1 MSKRYRRLCALTVV
15 GFGWGLGCGDV
26 DSELPVIVGGA
37 GTSGAAGEGPAA
49 SAGAGA
55 GGAPGPDVQVP
66 PSTETAPDDEAS
78 WVFDESALR
87 TYELTLPPEA
97 WEALQASALDEEYVL
112 ADLAVDGES
121 LPNVGLRFK
130 GGFGTLENCFDE
142 DGAQICPK
150 LSMKLKFDELDA
162 DQRLRGLKRLNF
174 HSMLNDP
181 SAMHDRLGYRM
192 FREMGIAAPR
202 ATHARL
208 VINGEYRGL
217 FSLVEEI
224 DGRFADSRFSP
235 GDGNL
240 YKQCWPNSED
250 AAAYQECLET
260 NEDIADHSGM
270 VEFAAALQG
279 ATPDTLASV
288 VATYADTEQL
298 LTYLAVDHTLNNW
311 DGVTGFYCF
320 GDGCENFNYYWY
332 QEEDQARFTLI
343 PWDLDQTFSVSNQ
356 FDAVPGPLDIPE
368 DCSPVENGFGIPV
381 LPPAC
386 DPLIGGIARADRAPF
401 VAALGRLVDGPLELE
416 RVYTAIDAW
425 RAQIEPALAEDP
437 FAPSVDAFRAAVS
450 GLREDVRVLRL
461 RAIAERDGAPVDR
474 FRLTPGGV
482 EDFEAASP
490 LSIGLGVT
498 RNATS
503 TSNVAVGLSEEGA
516 LTGQRDLTVRVEM
529 RDGVV
534 PWAQWVQV
542 RVPLAESAS
551 LAPSSRLRFNVSSSE
566 PRILHI
572 GIDSS
577 AYSNRDASGELGWDI
592 ELDGSMQP
600 IDLELATATFPEWGE
615 AVPDSIEEILANAT
629 GLLLEPAAAG
639 RDDEGWLGAGIV
651 DEGEMHVDDLQL
663 VP

>member
-15 GFGWGLGCGDV
+15 VFGGGLGCGDV
-26 DSELPVIVGGA
+26 NSELPVIAGGG
-37 GTSGAAGEGPAA
+37 GTSGAAGEGSGPD
-49 SAGAGA
+49 AGA
-55 GGAPGPDVQVP
+55 APDPDIQPP
-66 PSTETAPDDEAS
+66 PSSEQTPDDEAS
-78 WVFDESALR
+78 WVFDEGVLR
-87 TYELTLPPEA
+87 TYELTLPADEWA
-97 WEALQASALDEEYVL
+97 ALQASALEEQYVL
-112 ADLAVDGES
+112 ADLQVDGET
-121 LPNVGLRFK
+121 LPSVGLRFK

-162 DQRLRGLKRLNF
+162 EQRLHGLKRLNF

-181 SAMHDRLGYRM
+181 SALHDRLAYRM

-224 DGRFADSRFSP
+224 DGRFTSSRFSP

-240 YKQCWPNSED
+240 YKQCWPTSTD
-250 AAAYQECLET
+250 PAAYGECLET

-270 VEFAAALQG
+270 VAFAAALSE
-279 ATPDTLASV
+279 AAPEALASV
-288 VATYADTEQL
+288 VATYADPEQL
-298 LTYLAVDHTLNNW
+298 LTYLAVDRTLNNW

-332 QEEDQARFTLI
+332 QQEDQARFTLV
-343 PWDLDQTFSVSNQ
+343 PWDLDQTFSLSNQ
-356 FDAVPGPLDIPE
+356 FDAVPGPLELPE
-368 DCSPVENGFGIPV
+368 DCSTPLESGFGLPV
-381 LPPAC
+381 QAPAC
-386 DPLIGGIARADRAPF
+386 DPLIGGLARGDHGPYR
-401 VAALGRLVDGPLELE
+401 AALGRLVDGPFALD
-416 RVYTAIDAW
+416 RVHAAIDAW
-425 RAQIEPALAEDP
+425 QAQIEPAVVEDP
-437 FAPSVDAFRAAVS
+437 FGPSVDAFHAAVA

-461 RAIAERDGAPVDR
+461 RAIAERDGAPIER
-474 FRLTPGGV
+474 FSLTPGGV

-490 LSIGLGVT
+490 LAVGLGIA

-503 TSNVAVGLSEEGA
+503 TSDIAVSLSEGSA
-516 LTGQRDLTVRVEM
+516 LGGEHDLSVRVEM

-542 RVPLAESAS
+542 RLPLAESAG
-551 LAPSSRLRFNVSSSE
+551 LAASGHLRFRVSASG
-566 PRILHI
+566 PRVLHI

-577 AYSNRDASGELGWDI
+577 AYSNRDASGEIGWDI
-592 ELDGSMQP
+592 DLDGTTQP
-600 IDLELATATFPEWGE
+600 IDLELASATFPDWGE
-615 AVPDSIEEILANAT
+615 AVPDTIEEILANAT

-639 RDDEGWLGAGIV
+639 RDDEGWLGAGVV
-651 DEGEMHVDDLQL
+651 DVGEIHFDDIELA
-663 VP
+663 P

>member
-15 GFGWGLGCGDV
+15 GVGWGLGCGDV
-26 DSELPVIVGGA
+26 DSEIPVITGSA
-37 GTSGAAGEGPAA
+37 GTSGAAGEGPSAA
-49 SAGAGA
+49 AGE
-55 GGAPGPDVQVP
+55 GGAPDPGEAP
-66 PSTETAPDDEAS
+66 PSTETTPDDEAS
-78 WVFDESALR
+78 WVFEDGALR
-87 TYELTLPPEA
+87 TYELTLPA
-97 WEALQASALDEEYVL
+97 ADWEALQASALEEVYVL
-112 ADLAVDGES
+112 ASLTVDGES
-121 LPNVGLRFK
+121 LPNVGMRFK

-142 DGAQICPK
+142 DGVQICPK
-150 LSMKLKFDELDA
+150 LSMKLKFDELDP
-162 DQRLRGLKRLNF
+162 DQRLHGLKRLNF

-181 SAMHDRLGYRM
+181 SALHDRLGYRM

-202 ATHARL
+202 AAHARL
-208 VINGEYRGL
+208 VVNGEYRGL

-224 DGRFADSRFSP
+224 DGRFTDSRFSP

-240 YKQCWPNSED
+240 YKECWPNNAD
-250 AAAYQECLET
+250 PAAYQECLET

-270 VEFAAALQG
+270 SAFASALAD

-288 VATYADTEQL
+288 VASYADTEQL

-332 QEEDQARFTLI
+332 QAEDQARFTLI

-368 DCSPVENGFGIPV
+368 DCSTPIENGFGIPV
-381 LPPAC
+381 QAPAC
-386 DPLIGGIARADRAPF
+386 DPLIGGLARGDRAPYA
-401 VAALGRLVDGPLELE
+401 AALGRLVDGPLDLD
-416 RVYTAIDAW
+416 RVYAALDAW
-425 RAQIEPALAEDP
+425 QAQIEPALAEDP
-437 FAPSVDAFRAAVS
+437 TLTSIDTFRAAAAE
-450 GLREDVRVLRL
+450 LREDVRVLRL
-461 RAIAERDGAPVDR
+461 RAIAERDGVPVDR

-490 LSIGLGVT
+490 LAIGLGVT

-503 TSNVAVGLSEEGA
+503 TSNIAVGLSESGA
-516 LTGQRDLTVRVEM
+516 IAGERDLTVRVEM

-534 PWAQWVQV
+534 PWAQWVQA
-542 RVPLAESAS
+542 RVPLAESAG

-600 IDLELATATFPEWGE
+600 IDLELATATFPDWGE
-615 AVPDSIEEILANAT
+615 EVPDSVEEILANAT

-639 RDDEGWLGAGIV
+639 RDDEGWLGAGVV
-651 DEGEMHVDDLQL
+651 DEGELHLDDLQL